1 MKKFLII
8 SPKNR
13 TIYNF
18 RGDLIKEIQKKDYE
32 VYVTLPNEDNIEKIK
47 ELNVKYEIIPLT
59 KHGLNFFEDF
69 KYLFKLSFF
78 IKKIKPDKI
87 LAYTVKPIIYGSI
100 ANKISNG
107 NNFYS
112 MMTGSGYVF
121 ISKSFKAK
129 ILNFIVKN
137 LYRIAFN
144 YSKKIIFFNNDD
156 LKDFVNKKIV
166 SKEKCFLVNGSGVNL
181 EKFYPL
187 PYPERVTFF
196 MLSRLLKSKGV
207 IQYLKACEKIKM
219 KYQDVRCILLGKI
232 ENMPDAIPENE
243 IMHFVNNNTIELFGE
258 TDNVLDYYK
267 QSSVY
272 VLTSYREGIPR
283 TVLEAMAC
291 ARPII
296 VTDVPGCR
304 ETVIDNHN
312 GFLVKLNDVD
322 ELVEKMEWFIK
333 NRDDI
338 EKFGKNSYNL
348 CREKFDDKKVNEK
361 MMKILEI

>member
-18 RGDLIKEIQKKDYE
+18 RGDLIKEIQKNGYE
-32 VYVTLPNEDNIEKIK
+32 VFVTLPNGDNLDKIK
-47 ELNVKYEIIPLT
+47 ELNLKYEIIPLT
-59 KHGLNFFEDF
+59 KHGLNFFEDI
-69 KYLFKLSFF
+69 KYLFKLSSF
-78 IKKIKPDKI
+78 IKEIKPDKI

-129 ILNFIVKN
+129 MLNFIVKN
-137 LYRIAFN
+137 LYRIAFSF
-144 YSKKIIFFNNDD
+144 SKKIIFFNIDD
-156 LKDFVNKKIV
+156 LNDFVNQKIV
-166 SKEKCFLVNGSGVNL
+166 SKEKSFVVNGSGVNL
-181 EKFYPL
+181 DKFYPL
-187 PYPERVTFF
+187 PYPEKVTFF

-207 IQYLKACEKIKM
+207 MQYLKACEKIKK
-219 KYQDVRCILLGKI
+219 KYPNVRCILLGKI
-232 ENMPDAIPENE
+232 EDMPDAIPEEE
-243 IMHFVNNNTIELFGE
+243 IMSYVNSNIVELFGE
-258 TDNVLDYYK
+258 TDNVLEYYK
-267 QSSVY
+267 QCSVY

-304 ETVIDNHN
+304 ETVIENYN

-333 NRDDI
+333 NKNYI
-338 EKFGKNSYNL
+338 EIFGRNSYNL
-348 CREKFDDKKVNEK
+348 CKEKFDVKKVNEK
-361 MMKILEI
+361 LIEILGI

>member
-18 RGDLIKEIQKKDYE
+18 RGDLIKEIQKKGYE
-32 VYVTLPNEDNIEKIK
+32 VFVTLPNGDNLDKIK
-47 ELNVKYEIIPLT
+47 ELNLKYEIISLT
-59 KHGLNFFEDF
+59 KHGLNFFEDI
-69 KYLFKLSFF
+69 KYLFKLYFF

-87 LAYTVKPIIYGSI
+87 LAYTVKPIVYGSI

-129 ILNFIVKN
+129 MLNFIVKN
-137 LYRIAFN
+137 LYRIAFSF
-144 YSKKIIFFNNDD
+144 SKKIIFFNIDD
-156 LKDFVNKKIV
+156 LNDFVNKKIV
-166 SKEKCFLVNGSGVNL
+166 SKEKSFVVNGSGVNL
-181 EKFYPL
+181 DKFYPL
-187 PYPERVTFF
+187 PYPEKVTFF

-207 IQYLKACEKIKM
+207 MQYLKACEKIKK
-219 KYQDVRCILLGKI
+219 KYPNVRCILLGKI
-232 ENMPDAIPENE
+232 EDMPDAIPEEE
-243 IMHFVNNNTIELFGE
+243 IMSYVNSNIVELFGE
-258 TDNVLDYYK
+258 TDNVLEYYK
-267 QSSVY
+267 QCSVY

-304 ETVIDNHN
+304 ETVIENYN

-322 ELVEKMEWFIK
+322 ELVEKMEWFII
-333 NRDDI
+333 NNNI
-338 EKFGKNSYNL
+338 ENFGRNSYNL
-348 CREKFDDKKVNEK
+348 CKEKFDVKKVNEK
-361 MMKILEI
+361 LIEILGI